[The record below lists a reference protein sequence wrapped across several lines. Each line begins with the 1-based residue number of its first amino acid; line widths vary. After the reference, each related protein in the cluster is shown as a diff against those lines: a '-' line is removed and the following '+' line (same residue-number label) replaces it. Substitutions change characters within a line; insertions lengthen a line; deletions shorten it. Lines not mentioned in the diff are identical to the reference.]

1 MPEETWWSETVKV
14 VDVSTET
21 SGGLLQLVMD
31 GEGGEAAA
39 YIEHVQ
45 ES

>member
-1 MPEETWWSETVKV
+1 MPEETRWSETVKV

-31 GEGGEAAA
+31 GEGGEAVA